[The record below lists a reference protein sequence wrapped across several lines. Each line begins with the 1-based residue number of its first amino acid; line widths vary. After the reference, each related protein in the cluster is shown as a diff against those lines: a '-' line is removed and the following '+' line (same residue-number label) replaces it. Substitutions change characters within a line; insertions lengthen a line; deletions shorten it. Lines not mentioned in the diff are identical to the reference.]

1 MPNFRQFKNQ
11 TMGKKYPLETSN
23 SVFPWLIML
32 LMSSVT
38 FVGILSELMPSGVL
52 PQMMAD
58 LDISEVQTGNLVGYY
73 AIASAIFAIPLIS
86 VTMRF
91 NRKYLLLILLAGF
104 AISNI
109 IAGLCTTIL

>member
-1 MPNFRQFKNQ
+1 MSQLNL
-11 TMGKKYPLETSN
+11 PLKSDEN
-23 SVFPWLIML
+23 FPWLIML

-58 LDISEVQTGNLVGYY
+58 LKITEGQTGNLVGYY

-86 VTMRF
+86 MTMQY
-91 NRKYLLLILLAGF
+91 NRKMLLLILLGGLQSP
-104 AISNI
+104 ILLPDCCMI
-109 IAGLCTTIL
+109 IP

>member
-1 MPNFRQFKNQ
+1 MIEQNATVRGKN
-11 TMGKKYPLETSN
+11 T
-23 SVFPWLIML
+23 FPWLIMI

-52 PQMMAD
+52 PLMMAD
-58 LDISEVQTGNLVGYY
+58 LNISEVQTGNLVGYY

-86 VTMRF
+86 LTMQF
-91 NRKYLLLILLAGF
+91 NRKMLLLILLAGF

-109 IAGLCTTIL
+109 IAGLVYDYTIINIEIQGE